1 MLLRPLRLRFLQEI
15 YKLADYI
22 AERYSGSRVYRGMYA
37 TNKSKHCGIPAAAA
51 IAIAILLLGT
61 GVHAAVREPRI
72 EVKCPAPPSVVNAE
86 SKPVLAYELHMT
98 SFESVPLTLKQLEI
112 LGNSTSNTPLA
123 TYSGAALSPM
133 VDLIGSAP
141 SGQPA
146 NTIAPGQRAVVY
158 LWIAVKPAGPALNSL
173 RHRLVFTRVFN
184 SSAKSDEET
193 TLDGFEVKVNSAPPV
208 VLSPPFTGGIWL
220 AGNGP
225 SNTSDHRRTLVALDG
240 GAFIAQRFAI
250 DWVKVGA
257 NGDTTHDGKERNEN
271 YWGYG
276 EPVHAVADGEVTEI
290 VNDIPDN
297 MPHHLPADITLQNI
311 AGNHVILKIA
321 PQLFVTFAHL
331 QPGSVTVR
339 VGAHL
344 HRGDVIGLLGDSG
357 NTTGPHLHLQV
368 TNANSVLGSEGV
380 PFVFDKYQFLGPGA
394 DYPEKQV
401 SEPRVRSLP
410 VENSVVKF
418 GAGN

>member
-1 MLLRPLRLRFLQEI
+1 MLC
-15 YKLADYI
+15 A
-22 AERYSGSRVYRGMYA
+22 GV
-37 TNKSKHCGIPAAAA
+37 NAAA
-51 IAIAILLLGT
+51 
-61 GVHAAVREPRI
+61 REPRI
-72 EVKCPAPPSVVNAE
+72 EVRCPAPPAVVNAE
-86 SKPVLAYELHMT
+86 SKPVLVYELQIT
-98 SFESVPLTLKQLEI
+98 SFESVALTLKTLEI
-112 LGNSTSNTPLA
+112 FGDSAGKVPLA
-123 TYSGAALSPM
+123 TYSGAALSPIL
-133 VDLIGSAP
+133 DLIGPAP
-141 SGQPA
+141 AGQPSD
-146 NTIAPGQRAVVY
+146 TIGPGQRAVVY
-158 LWIAVKPAGPALNSL
+158 LWIAVNPSGPAPSSL
-173 RHRLVFTRVFN
+173 RHRLVFTRIFN
-184 SSAKSDEET
+184 SSEKPDEET
-193 TLDGFEVKVNSAPPV
+193 ALDKFEVKVNPGPPV
-208 VLSPPFTGGIWL
+208 VLSPPFSGGIWL

-250 DWVKVGA
+250 DWVKIGA
-257 NGDTTHDGKERNEN
+257 NGDTTHDGKDRNEN

-297 MPHHLPADITLQNI
+297 TPHHLPADFTLQNI
-311 AGNHVILKIA
+311 AGNHVIIKIA
-321 PQLFVTFAHL
+321 PELFVTFAHL
-331 QPGSVTVR
+331 QPGSIKPR
-339 VGAHL
+339 VGEHVR
-344 HRGDVIGLLGDSG
+344 RGDVIALLGDSG

-368 TNANSVLGSEGV
+368 TNGNSVLGSEGV